1 VEGQEILHDIN
12 LTIPEGEVH
21 ALLGPN
27 GSGKTSLMMAIM
39 GFSDYEVCRGQI
51 IFDGKDITELDL
63 TERAR
68 FGLGIAQQRP
78 PTIAGVRLGQILN
91 YVAASVP
98 QWDAEVKELVQAA
111 QMEQFLERDV
121 NAGLSGGEIKRSE
134 LLQLLATHPR
144 FAMMDEPDS
153 GVDLEALVL
162 VGDLINT
169 IFSRDPARPAKRRAG
184 LVITHT
190 GHILNYVHADKAHV
204 ILDGCI
210 GCSGNPHIIFDRIRK
225 SGYEECEA
233 ISMIIR
239 GFLDVDIKGLGSE
252 LDVRIAEIA
261 ELAGHGED

>member
-1 VEGQEILHDIN
+1 MTNILEISDLGVEVDGRVLLRDIN
-12 LTIPEGEVH
+12 LTIPKGEVH

-39 GFSDYEVCRGQI
+39 GFPEYKVCRGQI
-51 IFDGKDITELDL
+51 LFDGKDIAELGL

-68 FGLGIAQQRP
+68 LGIGIAQQRP
-78 PTIAGVRLGQILN
+78 PTITGVRLGQILD
-91 YVAASVP
+91 YVTANVP
-98 QWDAEVKELVQAA
+98 QRAAEVDALVKAA
-111 QMEQFLERDV
+111 QMELFLDRNV

-153 GVDLEALVL
+153 GVDLESLEL

-169 IFSRDPARPAKRRAG
+169 LFSRDPARPVKRKAG

-204 ILDGCI
+204 MLGGRI
-210 GCSGNPHIIFDRIRK
+210 GCSGNPRIIFDHIRE
-225 SGYEECEA
+225 SGYEECVRCMNE
-233 ISMIIR
+233 
-239 GFLDVDIKGLGSE
+239 KG
-252 LDVRIAEIA
+252 V
-261 ELAGHGED
+261 